1 MKRLFRYVCVLL
13 AAFTLLSLVTVA
25 GAAGTQVI
33 DVSHTSAGYV
43 TVSYTSTARLKVGI
57 QYGSGK
63 TAYRDCPSG
72 TTSFALDQGNG
83 TYTVSVCQ
91 NLSGTSYRVVAS
103 QTMRVTIDS
112 ANAPYLIS
120 TSEVPFAAGDAVTT
134 KAAELCKNAKTDEQK
149 VVAIYNFIAG
159 RYTYDQALAD
169 RITSGQV
176 KSYIPSPTATLSGTK
191 GICYDFASLFAAMCR
206 SQNIPCALT
215 KGYAGNSY
223 HAWNKVDSCF
233 SFQGKFFH
241 FLTINRHRKIEYDLL
256 YPASVFP
263 FLREHLNSLDKGLHK
278 LLLLRFRCGMVDFIK
293 CQQQA
298 IDIVS
303 GNLLLLDAA
312 DLTLQFANLNFDFL
326 YGVILLII
334 AALKVQNLSVIVGI
348 IDVQGIHLTLQAAF
362 RSKGLL

>member
-33 DVSHTSAGYV
+33 DASHTSAGYV
-43 TVSYTSTARLKVGI
+43 TVSYTSAARLKVGI

-159 RYTYDQALAD
+159 RYT
-169 RITSGQV
+169 SGQV

-206 SQNIPCALT
+206 SQNIPCTLT
-215 KGYAGNSY
+215 KGYAGSSY
-223 HAWNKVDSCF
+223 HAWNKV
-233 SFQGKFFH
+233 
-241 FLTINRHRKIEYDLL
+241 N
-256 YPASVFP
+256 
-263 FLREHLNSLDKGLHK
+263 
-278 LLLLRFRCGMVDFIK
+278 
-293 CQQQA
+293 
-298 IDIVS
+298 VS
-303 GNLLLLDAA
+303 GNWYQIDMTYAVTKRVINETTFA
-312 DLTLQFANLNFDFL
+312 GCVSPLTYTQQSD
-326 YGVILLII
+326 
-334 AALKVQNLSVIVGI
+334 
-348 IDVQGIHLTLQAAF
+348 TLAVSAVA
-362 RSKGLL
+362 

>member
-33 DVSHTSAGYV
+33 DASHTNAGYV

-120 TSEVPFAAGDAVTT
+120 TSEVPFTAGDAVTT

-215 KGYAGNSY
+215 KGYAGSSY
-223 HAWNKVDSCF
+223 HAWNKVNVG
-233 SFQGKFFH
+233 GKW
-241 FLTINRHRKIEYDLL
+241 Y
-256 YPASVFP
+256 
-263 FLREHLNSLDKGLHK
+263 
-278 LLLLRFRCGMVDFIK
+278 
-293 CQQQA
+293 A
-298 IDIVS
+298 IDLTYAVLYRTKTPATKLAACVS
-303 GNLLLLDAA
+303 PLTYTNQSDALA
-312 DLTLQFANLNFDFL
+312 VT
-326 YGVILLII
+326 
-334 AALKVQNLSVIVGI
+334 AA
-348 IDVQGIHLTLQAAF
+348 
-362 RSKGLL
+362 